1 MAIDDTV
8 NAWDDDIQGQ
18 VLCVTRYNYWKDFKN
33 ICNIVDKEVQEFI
46 NKNKEVPG
54 YSNTPRGIQK
64 SIEEEEKEDAFN
76 LYGIGT
82 IQDPSKKQSLSLDDI
97 HSKQQEICMPS
108 RLLLSSFRSTILYK
122 ARRRCLSQ
130 LSWPKAGSYTSSFL
144 PRFFLWCT
152 FNSLRSHPPR
162 IHNIWKSNWRSIL
175 ERFYKSF
182 RRITKHY
189 WVGVLLPSVD
199 FILWIKMY
207 LLSFCFYS

>member
-82 IQDPSKKQSLSLDDI
+82 IQDPSKKQSLSWW
-97 HSKQQEICMPS
+97 HS
-108 RLLLSSFRSTILYK
+108 
-122 ARRRCLSQ
+122 
-130 LSWPKAGSYTSSFL
+130 
-144 PRFFLWCT
+144 
-152 FNSLRSHPPR
+152 
-162 IHNIWKSNWRSIL
+162 
-175 ERFYKSF
+175 
-182 RRITKHY
+182 
-189 WVGVLLPSVD
+189 
-199 FILWIKMY
+199 
-207 LLSFCFYS
+207 